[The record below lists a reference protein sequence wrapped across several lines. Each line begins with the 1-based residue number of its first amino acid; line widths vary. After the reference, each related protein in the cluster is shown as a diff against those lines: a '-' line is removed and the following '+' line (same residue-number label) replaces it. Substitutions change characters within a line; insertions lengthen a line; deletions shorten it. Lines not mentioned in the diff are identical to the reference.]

1 MLWGPLGPGVTV
13 CMSPQS
19 QRGMGSRPLLFRD
32 HRLGGRDSTSTLPA
46 PLPPSAPMDFALN
59 AYMSHAGLRLR
70 EARPS
75 GAAEKAQAAPDKD
88 KWLPFFPK
96 TKKVTELSRKYLLVR
111 FFAGAGRGHA
121 GKVPPPHPCP

>member
-1 MLWGPLGPGVTV
+1 MSECDVMGPLASGVTV

-19 QRGMGSRPLLFRD
+19 QRGVGARTLLFRD
-32 HRLGGRDSTSTLPA
+32 HRLGGRDDTSTLPA
-46 PLPPSAPMDFALN
+46 PPPPHRHSAPMDFALN
-59 AYMSHAGLRLR
+59 TYMSHAGLRLR

-96 TKKVTELSRKYLLVR
+96 TKKVTVL
-111 FFAGAGRGHA
+111 
-121 GKVPPPHPCP
+121 